1 MAKKERQKRSAR
13 QARQQERV
21 EREAAQAAA
30 SAEDAQ
36 PTSKKPGNSSNL
48 SSSKASKPA
57 KAKKRSKLRS
67 YLSDVRTEMRRVVWP
82 NRSEL
87 KNYSV
92 AVIAMLV
99 VFGILVWLVD
109 TGFVAL
115 LVGFTG
121 LRG

>member
-13 QARQQERV
+13 QARQQERA
-21 EREAAQAAA
+21 EREAARASA
-30 SAEDAQ
+30 SAEDAKS
-36 PTSKKPGNSSNL
+36 TSKKSGQSSNL

-57 KAKKRSKLRS
+57 KAKKRSRLRS
-67 YLSDVRTEMRRVVWP
+67 YLSDVKPEMRRVVWP
-82 NRSEL
+82 SKPEL
-87 KNYSV
+87 KSYSV
-92 AVIAMLV
+92 AVIVMLV

>member
-13 QARQQERV
+13 QARQQERA
-21 EREAAQAAA
+21 EREAARASA
-30 SAEDAQ
+30 SAEDAKS
-36 PTSKKPGNSSNL
+36 TSKKSGQSSNL

-57 KAKKRSKLRS
+57 KAKKRSRLRS
-67 YLSDVRTEMRRVVWP
+67 YLSDVKIEMRRVVWP
-82 NRSEL
+82 SKPEL
-87 KNYSV
+87 KSYSV
-92 AVIAMLV
+92 AVIVMLV

>member
-13 QARQQERV
+13 QARQQERA
-21 EREAAQAAA
+21 EREAARASA
-30 SAEDAQ
+30 SAEDAKS
-36 PTSKKPGNSSNL
+36 TSKKSGQSSNL

-57 KAKKRSKLRS
+57 KAKKRSRLRS
-67 YLSDVRTEMRRVVWP
+67 YLSDVKTEMRRVVWP
-82 NRSEL
+82 SKLEL
-87 KNYSV
+87 KSYSV
-92 AVIAMLV
+92 AVIVMLV

>member
-21 EREAAQAAA
+21 EREAARASA
-30 SAEDAQ
+30 SAEDAKS
-36 PTSKKPGNSSNL
+36 TSKKSGQSSNL

-57 KAKKRSKLRS
+57 KAKKRSRLRS
-67 YLSDVRTEMRRVVWP
+67 YLSDVKTEMRRVVWP
-82 NRSEL
+82 SKPEL
-87 KNYSV
+87 KSYSV
-92 AVIAMLV
+92 AVIVMLV

>member
-13 QARQQERV
+13 QARQQERA
-21 EREAAQAAA
+21 EREAARASA
-30 SAEDAQ
+30 SAEDAKS
-36 PTSKKPGNSSNL
+36 TSKKSGQSSNL

-57 KAKKRSKLRS
+57 KAKKRSRLRS
-67 YLSDVRTEMRRVVWP
+67 YLSDVKTEMRRVVWP
-82 NRSEL
+82 SKPEL
-87 KNYSV
+87 KSYSV
-92 AVIAMLV
+92 AVIVMLI

>member
-13 QARQQERV
+13 QARQQERA
-21 EREAAQAAA
+21 EREAARASA
-30 SAEDAQ
+30 SAEDAKS
-36 PTSKKPGNSSNL
+36 TSKKSGQSSNL

-57 KAKKRSKLRS
+57 KAKKRSRLRS
-67 YLSDVRTEMRRVVWP
+67 YLSDVKTEMRRVVWP
-82 NRSEL
+82 SKPEL
-87 KNYSV
+87 KSYSV
-92 AVIAMLV
+92 AVIVMLV